1 MTCRLERVLV
11 SGDLGVERIRL
22 RGDFAL
28 DLRRVEASPG
38 ERAAEMVPLV
48 PVFLPAPDELPRFM
62 REGQTGSAPCRSL
75 SHAGDPAD
83 MRLVS
88 SDPACRDILHDRIGS
103 RCTEGNIMELRHA
116 QHVAHRVA
124 EPVGMVALEEIGF
137 ADCQRPDGA
146 QRNVEIVSLGHRAIA
161 PDREVAIRRAEAE
174 IELCS
179 QGHAAELYISGLAAK
194 ARTATG
200 LAQEVVRSRLARG

>member
-1 MTCRLERVLV
+1 
-11 SGDLGVERIRL
+11 
-22 RGDFAL
+22 
-28 DLRRVEASPG
+28 
-38 ERAAEMVPLV
+38 
-48 PVFLPAPDELPRFM
+48 M

-83 MRLVS
+83 MRLVG
-88 SDPACRDILHDRIGS
+88 SDPARRHILHDRIGS
-103 RCTEGNIMELRHA
+103 WCTEGNIMELRHA

-146 QRNVEIVSLGHRAIA
+146 QRNVEIVFLGHRAIA

-174 IELCS
+174 IELCG

-200 LAQEVVRSRLARG
+200 LRRRSFDPGSPADNDYRKKQLIPAWSPLTSSPSSAKPVIVP